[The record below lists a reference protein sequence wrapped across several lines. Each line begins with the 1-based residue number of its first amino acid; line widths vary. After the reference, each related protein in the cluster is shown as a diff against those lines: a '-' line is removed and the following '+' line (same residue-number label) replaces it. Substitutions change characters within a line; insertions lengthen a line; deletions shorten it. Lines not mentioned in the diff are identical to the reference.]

1 MKIVHIIT
9 GLNNGGAEG
18 VLYRLVTNDK
28 ENEHIVISMMDAG
41 KYGPL
46 LIENGIQVI
55 YLGMDGGRFSLLSVI
70 QLYKKIKLI
79 KPDIIQT
86 WMYHADLIGG
96 VVGRIAGVKRIF
108 WNIRHSTFDVRYT
121 KKSTIF
127 IAHLCAKLSL
137 LIPEKIICCAE
148 SAVSAHLDLGYSRNK
163 IIIINNGY
171 DLFKFRLNYDIQE
184 SLCKELSLKK
194 YPILGM
200 VGRYDPQK
208 NHKGLIE
215 ALKYVKINN
224 KNFYL
229 ILVGKGLNSSNV
241 ELVEYID
248 KAGLVENIYLLD
260 QRNDIDKIMNS
271 LDIHIL
277 SSSYGEGFPNV
288 IAEAMACG
296 TPCIATDVGE
306 AKRIIG
312 KDGWIVEP
320 NNVHDLAEKIIIAI
334 NEMEN
339 IEAWNNLK
347 CKVRNKVLD
356 NYNISKMIVK
366 YNEAWKGSICE

>member
-18 VLYRLVTNDK
+18 VLYRLVINDK
-28 ENEHIVISMMDAG
+28 ENEHIVVSMMDAG

-46 LIENGIQVI
+46 LIECGIQVI
-55 YLGMDGGRFSLLSVI
+55 CLEMSGGRFSLSSVI
-70 QLYKKIKLI
+70 QLYKKLKLI

-108 WNIRHSTFDVRYT
+108 WNIRHSTFDPTYT
-121 KKSTIF
+121 KKSTI
-127 IAHLCAKLSL
+127 IIAKLCGKLSS

-148 SAVSAHLDLGYSRNK
+148 SAVVAHLDLGYSQNK
-163 IIIINNGY
+163 IIVINNGY
-171 DLFKFRLNYDIQE
+171 DLLKFRLNYELKENLCQE
-184 SLCKELSLKK
+184 LGLKK

-208 NHKGLIE
+208 NHIGLID
-215 ALKYVKINN
+215 ALKCVKNSS

-229 ILVGKGLNSSNV
+229 ILVGKGLNSSNI
-241 ELVEYID
+241 ELVEYIN
-248 KAGLVENIYLLD
+248 KAGLAENVYLLD

-296 TPCIATDVGE
+296 TPCVATDVGE
-306 AKRIIG
+306 AKRIIE

-320 NNVHDLAEKIIIAI
+320 NNIHDLAEKIIIALD
-334 NEMEN
+334 EMKN
-339 IEAWNNLK
+339 IETWDNLK
-347 CKVRNKVLD
+347 LKVRKKVLD
-356 NYNISKMIVK
+356 NYDINKMITK
-366 YNEAWKGSICE
+366 YNTVWNGETCE